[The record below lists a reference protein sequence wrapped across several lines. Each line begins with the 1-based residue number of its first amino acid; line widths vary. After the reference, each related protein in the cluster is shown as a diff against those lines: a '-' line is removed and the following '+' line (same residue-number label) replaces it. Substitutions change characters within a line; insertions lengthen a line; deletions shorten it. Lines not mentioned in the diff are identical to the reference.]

1 MYGLIVDVLYML
13 MFSESISIQALVA
26 VLASGLPFILIHGV
40 STVFFLA
47 VLAHPMIEKLERVK
61 LKFGLA
67 AGAARGS
74 TCEVVASENPGRDGG
89 VRHSKGHGRKALS
102 RAIIRRKRER
112 VAREMEEGWFK
123 DIPSIDELAREAE
136 GTLEDIEEPSA

>member
-26 VLASGLPFILIHGV
+26 VLASGLPFNLIHGV

-61 LKFGLA
+61 LKFGLI

-74 TCEVVASENPGRDGG
+74 TASAYFRYLFF
-89 VRHSKGHGRKALS
+89 S
-102 RAIIRRKRER
+102 
-112 VAREMEEGWFK
+112 
-123 DIPSIDELAREAE
+123 
-136 GTLEDIEEPSA
+136 